1 MSPICLM
8 VRSSIDPRK
17 NLVLIGPS
25 WAWASLVIL
34 PSGRIELVASA
45 FPFSESLRGLINPIS
60 QSVGQLHWHWR
71 IRFLLFQKWV
81 QIPLPCCW
89 VCPSFFLL
97 EEWLAHFFI
106 HHWIGSCLIT
116 HDGCSRRESTFKS
129 QIATCSIS
137 PPYPP
142 DSIGLHGVKK
152 AGQESSDSHPIHHLV
167 DPLAAQQSSIEM

>member
-17 NLVLIGPS
+17 NIVLIGPS

-45 FPFSESLRGLINPIS
+45 FPFSESLRGVINPIS

-89 VCPSFFLL
+89 VCPSFF
-97 EEWLAHFFI
+97 
-106 HHWIGSCLIT
+106 S
-116 HDGCSRRESTFKS
+116 SRRVASLFLH
-129 QIATCSIS
+129 
-137 PPYPP
+137 PP
-142 DSIGLHGVKK
+142 LNWKLLN
-152 AGQESSDSHPIHHLV
+152 HPWWLFSKRINWIKINCHVLYF
-167 DPLAAQQSSIEM
+167 SSIPPWLHRAPWS